1 MKGIKQLNGSEIVAF
16 NYWMTLKRVL
26 AMGIPWDVVDKMSEE
41 TIVLLV
47 AFEEALETR
56 EQEDYA
62 ANKFL

>member
-1 MKGIKQLNGSEIVAF
+1 MAF

-62 ANKFL
+62 ANKFLQEII

>member
-1 MKGIKQLNGSEIVAF
+1 MAF